1 MKQVVAKEE
10 LDNLPLRI
18 SPMAVRLEDG
28 SIRVMKHAE
37 LLPLYYFIP
46 EEILSKCGAELNSIE
61 RVLCVLLSDPVALDI
76 VESKLFKLCIMDC
89 YSYMAWFYLC
99 PDIPYK
105 EIYSVNEPSWR
116 LAQAVHI
123 WINELFEL
131 DLIPRFEEYCVDTRI
146 YIIYPPIEYV
156 SDIMYTA
163 VTSAVERYNL
173 QPIIDTAKEYRCF
186 EDFDDRSSN
195 QKTDFYRKWY
205 HTRTKHPQIS
215 LDGYQEQMKEYYDD
229 IDWEVPD
236 PVSSFE
242 EEVETRVDVN
252 RFLSTIDDKD
262 KQILCMRAEGY
273 TTQEIADSL
282 GYKTHSAVV
291 KRIKKLGKAY
301 QKFSGLNFG
310 FE

>member
-1 MKQVVAKEE
+1 MQDPIISRVILELPGGVFAKFK
-10 LDNLPLRI
+10 NAQFIP
-18 SPMAVRLEDG
+18 G
-28 SIRVMKHAE
+28 F
-37 LLPLYYFIP
+37 YFIP
-46 EEILSKCGAELNSIE
+46 ESFLLKCGQELYSFPRDFNQLM
-61 RVLCVLLSDPVALDI
+61 VDGDALNMVASD
-76 VESKLFKLCIMDC
+76 LFTECISDC
-89 YSYMAWFYLC
+89 YAHMAWPYLC
-99 PDIPYK
+99 PEVPYK
-105 EIYSVNEPSWR
+105 EILPGASPSWR
-116 LAQAVHI
+116 LAHAAGI
-123 WINELFEL
+123 WIEELTIVGLLPTFETL
-131 DLIPRFEEYCVDTRI
+131 FHKPKENLYFGFV
-146 YIIYPPIEYV
+146 PIEDV
-156 SDIMYTA
+156 SLFMSIIVPMAVKRHDIQI
-163 VTSAVERYNL
+163 L
-173 QPIIDTAKEYRCF
+173 LDTEKEYRCF
-186 EDFDDRSSN
+186 EDFDYRESH

-215 LDGYQEQMKEYYDD
+215 LEGYQEQMKAYYDD

-273 TTQEIADSL
+273 TTQKIADSL